1 MAEKKKE
8 SKAVTNRKAPLRKA
22 SAIIR
27 DDKKPMSPGKIE
39 GFYTVGMGASAGGLE
54 AFEAVFR
61 NMPENPGMAFVLV
74 PHLDPTHISILPQL
88 VQKCTKMQVMQVEDG
103 LKVLPNTVYIVP
115 PNKDL
120 GILHGTL
127 QLVEPTESRAVRLP
141 INYFF
146 QSLAQDQREKAICIV
161 LSGMVMDGTLGLR
174 TIKKDFGMAMVQT
187 PETAKY
193 DSMPR
198 SAIETGLADYVLPP
212 EKMGEHLIEYAKRG
226 ISRVPPKVFHKD
238 GKVTDAMQKIYILL
252 RAQTGNDF
260 SLYKANTVWRRIEKR
275 MDVHQ
280 LDRVSSYVRYLQEN
294 PREVDILFKE
304 LLIGVTRFL

>member
-1 MAEKKKE
+1 MAEKKKKP
-8 SKAVTNRKAPLRKA
+8 KAVTKRKASSRKA
-22 SAIIR
+22 SAKIR
-27 DDKKPMSPGKIE
+27 DDKKPGAPGKPK
-39 GFYTVGMGASAGGLE
+39 GFCMVGMGASAGGLE

-88 VQKCTKMQVMQVEDG
+88 VQKCTKMQGLQVGDG

-161 LSGMVMDGTLGLR
+161 LSGMGMDGTLGLR
-174 TIKKDFGMAMVQT
+174 TIKKDLGLTMVQT

-193 DSMPR
+193 DRMPR
-198 SAIETGLADYVLPP
+198 
-212 EKMGEHLIEYAKRG
+212 R
-226 ISRVPPKVFHKD
+226 
-238 GKVTDAMQKIYILL
+238 
-252 RAQTGNDF
+252 
-260 SLYKANTVWRRIEKR
+260 
-275 MDVHQ
+275 
-280 LDRVSSYVRYLQEN
+280 
-294 PREVDILFKE
+294 
-304 LLIGVTRFL
+304 